1 MTTTT
6 KNPVFDPKKIEEQRF
21 EFVLYINNHIICQ
34 RYFHIRDFNEE
45 SVNSLEM
52 KHLMDSICG
61 MNLND
66 FGAVG
71 IIPNHL
77 KNKSIDFLWNTYNP
91 YSTTTEQ
98 STKNIY
104 DKIDDFQFEIRIDK
118 QTVAKTMFS
127 GNPFPPKVRY
137 AVDIKEII
145 PTIMSEIRSSLSQKN
160 YTKVVA

>member
-1 MTTTT
+1 MNNSLFLNVELNHVIRNGCRRDVRSVIR
-6 KNPVFDPKKIEEQRF
+6 KGMRIESIIEA
-21 EFVLYINNHIICQ
+21 INNHIICQ

-45 SVNSLEM
+45 SVNSLEI

-77 KNKSIDFLWNTYNP
+77 KNKSVDFLWNTYNP
-91 YSTTTEQ
+91 YSTTTDQ
-98 STKNIY
+98 STKNIN

-127 GNPFPPKVRY
+127 GNPFPPKVIY
-137 AVDIKEII
+137 AVDIK
-145 PTIMSEIRSSLSQKN
+145 
-160 YTKVVA
+160 